1 MAYSESMPETHD
13 TLRCPHCKA
22 LMQTGFLPT
31 ATGMHFIRGD
41 GKAASH
47 FAEDL
52 PGTHAIMRSNRL
64 LAWRCKACEV
74 VLFKYGRNNAKK
86 VERLLNEAVMNE
98 QQSIEALQAM
108 EDDESKSPRKT

>member
-1 MAYSESMPETHD
+1 MAEIHD
-13 TLRCPHCKA
+13 PLRCPYCHA

-31 ATGMHFIRGD
+31 SKGMHFIRGD
-41 GKAASH
+41 GKAASQ

-86 VERLLNEAVMNE
+86 VERLLEEGSLVE
-98 QQSIEALQAM
+98 QQSAEFLEETDSQ
-108 EDDESKSPRKT
+108 DHKPRRL

>member
-1 MAYSESMPETHD
+1 MAETHD
-13 TLRCPHCKA
+13 PLRCPYCHSQ
-22 LMQTGFLPT
+22 MQTGFLPT
-31 ATGMHFIRGD
+31 STGMHFIRGD
-41 GKAASH
+41 GKAASQ

-86 VERLLNEAVMNE
+86 MERLLSEDAIVE
-98 QQSIEALQAM
+98 QQSAEMLEAM
-108 EDDESKSPRKT
+108 EEDASKPRRP